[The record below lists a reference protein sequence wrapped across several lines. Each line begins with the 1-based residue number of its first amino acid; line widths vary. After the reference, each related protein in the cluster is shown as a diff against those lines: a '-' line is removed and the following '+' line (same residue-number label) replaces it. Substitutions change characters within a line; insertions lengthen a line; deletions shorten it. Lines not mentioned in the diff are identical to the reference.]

1 MLTREKAIRF
11 KLIFE
16 LFCKYPL
23 QLYSTANRR
32 MWQSSYCPVFVQ
44 TEQVFVESVNA
55 ACHRHK
61 HVIDTN
67 MKHIL
72 DLPTRYV
79 ILHVTLPLS
88 STSLICEQRKF

>member
-1 MLTREKAIRF
+1 
-11 KLIFE
+11 
-16 LFCKYPL
+16 
-23 QLYSTANRR
+23 
-32 MWQSSYCPVFVQ
+32 
-44 TEQVFVESVNA
+44 
-55 ACHRHK
+55 
-61 HVIDTN
+61 